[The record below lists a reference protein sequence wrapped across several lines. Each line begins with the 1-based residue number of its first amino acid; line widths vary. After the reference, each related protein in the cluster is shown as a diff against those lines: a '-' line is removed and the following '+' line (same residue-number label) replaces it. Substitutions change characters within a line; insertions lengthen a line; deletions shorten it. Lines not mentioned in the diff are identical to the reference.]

1 MRLRKYMLNIEDYNT
16 QLFAQ
21 NMLIVIP
28 GWDR

>member
-1 MRLRKYMLNIEDYNT
+1 MRFRKYMLTVQDYNT

-21 NMLIVIP
+21 IMLIVIP